1 MKKIFAELALLIGT
15 VLTVSAGDIV
25 INEIMYH
32 PQSEN
37 IREQW
42 IELYNTTGSAIDLS
56 GWAFTKGISYTFAEG
71 TMIEADGYLVITADV
86 EAFAMVYP
94 NVTNVIGNWEGKLSN
109 RGENIRL
116 TKANGKT
123 ETEVHYA
130 PEGDWAQR
138 RLIQEQSYGC
148 WGWDWYA
155 EHQGAGKSVE
165 LVNPALPISIGQNW
179 NSSQTDGGTPGA
191 VNSWHDSIPKQ
202 APLLS
207 NVTHSPALPR
217 STEAVTISVQVHTSG
232 EEAFQVFTHWKTT
245 EMNEF
250 LGTEMLD
257 NGDFQGNGDILAYDG
272 YFSAKLPE
280 QPVGTIVEFYLTAT
294 TESGLTRVYPNVEEA
309 ESRTPWL
316 LYQVDEEGYAS
327 DQPMLRIIMDPLEY
341 NYLKTKIWG
350 EQGLSEALVNGTVI
364 CQTPSQPMPEIFY
377 QA

>member
-1 MKKIFAELALLIGT
+1 MKKIFAELALLMGT

-42 IELYNTTGSAIDLS
+42 IELHNTTGSAIDLS

-138 RLIQEQSYGC
+138 RPDYNFIGVDIKGARMWTGAQEALHQGMKNVGFLRTNIEFIQEFFAPGEVSEIWLTFSDPQMKKATKRLSSTFFLNRYRQFLQDNGLIHLKTDSNFLFTYTEELLRANNLTAEASTRNLYAADQPRTVHERLAASIQTYYESMWQARGIDIKYLCFRLPQEGYLAEPDVEIPLDEYRSYSR
-148 WGWDWYA
+148 
-155 EHQGAGKSVE
+155 EKRSSKSV
-165 LVNPALPISIGQNW
+165 G
-179 NSSQTDGGTPGA
+179 
-191 VNSWHDSIPKQ
+191 K
-202 APLLS
+202 
-207 NVTHSPALPR
+207 
-217 STEAVTISVQVHTSG
+217 
-232 EEAFQVFTHWKTT
+232 
-245 EMNEF
+245 
-250 LGTEMLD
+250 
-257 NGDFQGNGDILAYDG
+257 
-272 YFSAKLPE
+272 
-280 QPVGTIVEFYLTAT
+280 
-294 TESGLTRVYPNVEEA
+294 
-309 ESRTPWL
+309 
-316 LYQVDEEGYAS
+316 
-327 DQPMLRIIMDPLEY
+327 
-341 NYLKTKIWG
+341 
-350 EQGLSEALVNGTVI
+350 
-364 CQTPSQPMPEIFY
+364 
-377 QA
+377 